1 MFSKQLFTVSKR
13 TFSAQLA
20 SANPRVYLTVSR
32 GGSQVGDLVFELYHD
47 RSPAVAESFMALCTN
62 DAGHSLK
69 GTQFHHGQEGHGIRG
84 GRIGEEN
91 VSAFGMRLSHEDHET
106 RHDRRGLLTTSQ
118 DGPNA
123 IGSEFMITFDE
134 AHYLNGYENVF
145 GELVEGH
152 HVLDAL
158 EKGSDRHGN
167 VTEDFTISA
176 AGPK

>member
-1 MFSKQLFTVSKR
+1 MFSKQLFSVSKR
-13 TFSAQLA
+13 TFSQQLA

-47 RSPAVAESFMALCTN
+47 RSPNVSESFMALCAN
-62 DAGHSLK
+62 ESGHALK
-69 GTQFHHGQEGHGIRG
+69 GTNFHMGHEGLGIKG
-84 GRIGEEN
+84 GRIGEEDL
-91 VSAFGMRLSHEDHET
+91 SAFGTRLQHEDHET

-118 DGPNA
+118 SGPNA

-134 AHYLNGYENVF
+134 AHFLNGYENVF

-158 EKGSDRHGN
+158 EKGTDRHGN
-167 VTEDFTISA
+167 VKEDFTISA
-176 AGPK
+176 AGQK